1 MQNSKQEMA
10 IRTLRFRSETLAL
23 SRIGE
28 RWRGRAARV
37 SVPTPQTA
45 VAIVHSVW
53 FKSDPYFY

>member
-1 MQNSKQEMA
+1 MLKLNDEMA
-10 IRTLRFRSETLAL
+10 IRTLRFRSQAPTL

-28 RWRGRAARV
+28 RWRVRAARV

-53 FKSDPYFY
+53 SKSDPCLY

>member
-1 MQNSKQEMA
+1 MRNFNHEMA
-10 IRTLRFRSETLAL
+10 SRTLRFRSEAPTL

-28 RWRGRAARV
+28 RWRVRAARV

-53 FKSDPYFY
+53 SKSDPCLY